1 MAFLDACK
9 DEKKQMKELIVPNKL
24 MVIVENVDFI
34 HRTPMTVLPAGALTE
49 IDCDSNKITIL
60 ESGCV

>member
-1 MAFLDACK
+1 MEEILLKVINVEAGRPD
-9 DEKKQMKELIVPNKL
+9 

-34 HRTPMTVLPAGALTE
+34 HRTPMTILSTGALTE
-49 IDCDSNKITIL
+49 IDCDSKKITIL